1 MPFPPKQTPPPL
13 KTPGEKYEIEEPE
26 TPEIESAEVETPA
39 PSGIDAIGEEFG
51 LDPASTR
58 QFVKRFMRHLM
69 TQFGGDDVNESE
81 TEEYPA

>member
-26 TPEIESAEVETPA
+26 TPEVEA
-39 PSGIDAIGEEFG
+39 PEAAPTGLDAIGEEFG
-51 LDPASTR
+51 LDPTTTR

-69 TQFGGDDVNESE
+69 SQFGGDEPEEGES
-81 TEEYPA
+81 EEYPE